1 MKTRVISTEIWD
13 EDNVFSLNIDTKLVY
28 LILLT
33 NPYIGQ
39 SRFYKINDRQL
50 STFSGL
56 NIEQIKKCK
65 KDLEES
71 KMAFFKDGYVCL
83 TGYGFI
89 ECFYKGSKNQVAKM
103 NEIDKI
109 PKDILSFFFKKL
121 DTLSIPYQY
130 PSDTTIN
137 HKSGIINN
145 KSGIINQESDEETPV
160 IPTVEEVVISKFKK
174 PTVIEI
180 QAYCDERK
188 NGIDANQFFDH
199 YQSNGWRVGGKAPMK
214 DWKASIRT
222 WERNGYSRTTSSHV
236 SGKAINLEDP
246 AEVEKLFSKK

>member
-145 KSGIINQESDEETPV
+145 KSEIQNQELFEEQ
-160 IPTVEEVVISKFKK
+160 VEEITSKKFKK
-174 PTVIEI
+174 PTLKEVIE
-180 QAYCDERK
+180 YCTERK
-188 NGIDANQFFDH
+188 NGVDPNQFIDH
-199 YQSNGWRVGGKAPMK
+199 YDSNGWRVGGKAPMK
-214 DWKASIRT
+214 NWKASVRT
-222 WERNGYSRTTSSHV
+222 WERNGYSKTTSSQGN
-236 SGKAINLEDP
+236 GKAVNLDDP
-246 AEVEKLFSKK
+246 AQVEKLFSKK